1 MSLQHRQAMAKAFAN
16 TYGYSS
22 GAAFLL
28 ADVARECQQ
37 AIVAKVELLFTAP
50 IGARRDAALAE
61 IDGEIQQFFLAA
73 EIIGVFSGE
82 HCESKRLAFYRF
94 IETVEL
100 CAINWALRCYKGR
113 RLP

>member
-1 MSLQHRQAMAKAFAN
+1 MSLQHRKAMARAFDN
-16 TYGYSS
+16 SYGYSS
-22 GAAFLL
+22 GAAFVL
-28 ADVARECQQ
+28 ADIARECQQ

-50 IGARRDAALAE
+50 IGARRDAAIAE
-61 IDGEIQQFFLAA
+61 IDSEIKHFFLAA
-73 EIIGVFSGE
+73 EIIGDWEGKPGE
-82 HCESKRLAFYRF
+82 AKNAAFYRF